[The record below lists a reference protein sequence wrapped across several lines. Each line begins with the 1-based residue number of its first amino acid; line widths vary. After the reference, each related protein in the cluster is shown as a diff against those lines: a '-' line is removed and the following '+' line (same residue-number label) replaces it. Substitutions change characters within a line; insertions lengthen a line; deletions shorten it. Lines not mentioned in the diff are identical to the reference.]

1 MTKKPSTLQLLGR
14 AIFILLAIGA
24 IGCLAAADTSI
35 GMAVTNG
42 SFHVNHSRVWGN
54 TTLFDGSIIETAK
67 SPSQLQLKGGA
78 QMRLSTETR
87 VQVYHQKL
95 VLEAGLGQLES
106 AAEYEVEA
114 RSLRITTADTHSVA
128 RIRLDGDRKVMVA
141 AVRGTVRV
149 KNASGLLVANVEAG
163 KSLDFEP
170 QAAGAA
176 APTRVSGC
184 LLTKAGKIVVVDQTT
199 NTLIELQG
207 TGLDREIG
215 NHVEITGSAADGA
228 TSVPG
233 ASQLIRVA
241 GLKQVSKGGCA
252 EVARK
257 AGAAAV
263 AVGVGVGVGT
273 ATGAG
278 SAAGAGVGAAAGA
291 AGAAGAATAA
301 GVGVGTIAVIG
312 GVAAA
317 ATVGGLAAVGSLP
330 GQSDTPPSASR

>member
-1 MTKKPSTLQLLGR
+1 
-14 AIFILLAIGA
+14 
-24 IGCLAAADTSI
+24 
-35 GMAVTNG
+35 
-42 SFHVNHSRVWGN
+42 
-54 TTLFDGSIIETAK
+54 
-67 SPSQLQLKGGA
+67 
-78 QMRLSTETR
+78 MRLSTETR

-114 RSLRITTADTHSVA
+114 RSLRITTAGPHSVA

-207 TGLDREIG
+207 AGLDREIG

-263 AVGVGVGVGT
+263 AAGVGVGT